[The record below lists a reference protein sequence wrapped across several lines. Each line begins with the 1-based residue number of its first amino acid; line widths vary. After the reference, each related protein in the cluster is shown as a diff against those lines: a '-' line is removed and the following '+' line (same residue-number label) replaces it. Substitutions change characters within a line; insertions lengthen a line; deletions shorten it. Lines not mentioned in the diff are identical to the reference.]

1 MIKGSTFRLRHVFK
15 SDLLTLSNLINDLD
29 LRGNYL
35 GMNITSPA
43 RFEKTFDETK
53 MSSEESETLLIVDLQ
68 DQILGAVSHFK
79 STPYFNALELG
90 YHLFRA
96 EHQGQGI
103 VTEAVALLS
112 SYLFNNKHVN
122 RLEIRMDVRNEASAK
137 VAVRNGFRHEGV
149 SRGANFVRGRHVD
162 MAVYALLR
170 HEWEESAVGDQSHRA
185 IAAR

>member
-1 MIKGSTFRLRHVFK
+1 MIKGSTFRLRHVQK
-15 SDLLTLSNLINDLD
+15 SDLFALSTLINDLA
-29 LRGNYL
+29 LRGDYL
-35 GMNITSPA
+35 ALNIMSPA

-68 DQILGAVSHFK
+68 DQILGTVTHFK

-90 YHLFRA
+90 YHLFSV
-96 EHQGQGI
+96 EHRGHGI
-103 VTEAVALLS
+103 VTEAIRLLS
-112 SYLFNNKHVN
+112 NYLFNNKQVN

-170 HEWEESAVGDQSHRA
+170 QEWEASAFGNQF
-185 IAAR
+185 